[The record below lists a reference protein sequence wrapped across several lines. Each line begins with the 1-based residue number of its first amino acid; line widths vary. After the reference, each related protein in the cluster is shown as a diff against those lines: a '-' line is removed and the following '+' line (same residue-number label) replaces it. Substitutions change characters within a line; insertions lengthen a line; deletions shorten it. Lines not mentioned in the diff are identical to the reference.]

1 MTERDDKSYSEG
13 YTDGVKDL
21 KARLTSGKVVMNMN
35 KWRHTKDGSPHYGL
49 IIEQALAEATKEGD
63 N

>member
-21 KARLTSGKVVMNMN
+21 KERLISIFKEN
-35 KWRHTKDGSPHYGL
+35 KRDCC
-49 IIEQALAEATKEGD
+49 IITLEKALAEATKEGD
-63 N
+63 K